1 MRTFFIFEARLPV
14 KPMNTIKG
22 LTAILFMTLNTA
34 AVWSVLWFW
43 VIQRIWTSGEKLVD
57 LRERMDKIIWWWTG
71 GNRWLL
77 KTLNLIEPDID
88 WKHIDDVSL
97 DKWYLVISNHQSWTD
112 IILLQSYL
120 YGKIPPLKF
129 FTKQQLIWVPGIGL
143 AMYVLGFPYVKR
155 VSKAQIKANPNLRN
169 ADRDNIAEACKGFK
183 NHPTSILNFL
193 EGTRRTSAKQLN
205 QSSDYKNLLKPKI
218 GGIEYVIKDMGDYL
232 HKLIDVTIV
241 YPDGTPTFWQFV
253 KGECRSIKFVVSHH
267 EIPKEVLVDNDI
279 ERRSSLSGW
288 IKTIWMQKDQQISE
302 MTKTTNVP

>member
-57 LRERMDKIIWWWTG
+57 LKERMDKIIWWWTG

-77 KTLNLIEPDID
+77 KRLDLIEPDID

-120 YGKIPPLKF
+120 YGRIPPLKF

-205 QSSDYKNLLKPKI
+205 QSSDYKNLLRPKI
-218 GGIEYVIKDMGDYL
+218 GGIEYVIKDMGDNL

-253 KGECRSIKFVVSHH
+253 KGECRSVKFVVSHH

-302 MTKTTNVP
+302 MTQTSNLP

>member
-1 MRTFFIFEARLPV
+1 
-14 KPMNTIKG
+14 MNTIKG

-57 LRERMDKIIWWWTG
+57 LKERMDKIIWWWTG

-77 KTLNLIEPDID
+77 KRLDLIEPDID

-205 QSSDYKNLLKPKI
+205 QSSDYKNLLRPKI
-218 GGIEYVIKDMGDYL
+218 GGIEYVIKDMGDNL

-253 KGECRSIKFVVSHH
+253 KGECRSVKFVVSHY

-279 ERRSSLSGW
+279 ERRSSLAGW

-302 MTKTTNVP
+302 MTQTTNVS

>member
-1 MRTFFIFEARLPV
+1 
-14 KPMNTIKG
+14 MNTIKG

-57 LRERMDKIIWWWTG
+57 LKERMDKIIWWWTG

-77 KTLNLIEPDID
+77 KRLDLIEPDID

-169 ADRDNIAEACKGFK
+169 ADRDNIAQACKGFK

-205 QSSDYKNLLKPKI
+205 QSSDYKNLLRPKI
-218 GGIEYVIKDMGDYL
+218 GGIEYVIKDMGDNL

-253 KGECRSIKFVVSHH
+253 KGECRSVKFVVSHH

-302 MTKTTNVP
+302 MTQTTNVP

>member
-1 MRTFFIFEARLPV
+1 
-14 KPMNTIKG
+14 MNTIKG

-57 LRERMDKIIWWWTG
+57 LKERMDKIIWWWTG

-77 KTLNLIEPDID
+77 KRLDLIEPDID

-253 KGECRSIKFVVSHH
+253 KGECRSVKFVVSHH

-302 MTKTTNVP
+302 MTQTTNVP

>member
-1 MRTFFIFEARLPV
+1 
-14 KPMNTIKG
+14 MNTIKG

-88 WKHIDDVSL
+88 WKHLDDVSL

-253 KGECRSIKFVVSHH
+253 KGECRSVKFVVSHH

-302 MTKTTNVP
+302 MTQTTNVP

>member
-1 MRTFFIFEARLPV
+1 
-14 KPMNTIKG
+14 MNTIKG

-57 LRERMDKIIWWWTG
+57 LKERMDKIIWWWTG

-77 KTLNLIEPDID
+77 KRLDLIEPDID

-253 KGECRSIKFVVSHH
+253 KGECRSVKFVVSHY
-267 EIPKEVLVDNDI
+267 EIPKQVLVDNDI

-302 MTKTTNVP
+302 MTQTTNVP

>member
-1 MRTFFIFEARLPV
+1 
-14 KPMNTIKG
+14 MNTIKG

-253 KGECRSIKFVVSHH
+253 KGECRSVKFVVSHYD
-267 EIPKEVLVDNDI
+267 IPKQVLVDNDI
-279 ERRSSLSGW
+279 ERRSSLSAW

-302 MTKTTNVP
+302 MTQTTNVP

>member
-1 MRTFFIFEARLPV
+1 
-14 KPMNTIKG
+14 MNTIKG

-183 NHPTSILNFL
+183 NHPTCILNFL

-253 KGECRSIKFVVSHH
+253 KGECRSVKFVVSHH
-267 EIPKEVLVDNDI
+267 EIPKQVLVDNDI

-302 MTKTTNVP
+302 MTQTTNVP

>member
-1 MRTFFIFEARLPV
+1 
-14 KPMNTIKG
+14 MNTIKG

-57 LRERMDKIIWWWTG
+57 LKERMDKIIWWWTG

-77 KTLNLIEPDID
+77 KRLDLIEPDID

-205 QSSDYKNLLKPKI
+205 QSSDYKNLLRPKI
-218 GGIEYVIKDMGDYL
+218 GGIEYVIKDMGDNL

-253 KGECRSIKFVVSHH
+253 KGECRSVKFVVSHH

-302 MTKTTNVP
+302 MTQTTNVP

>member
-1 MRTFFIFEARLPV
+1 
-14 KPMNTIKG
+14 
-22 LTAILFMTLNTA
+22 MTLNTA

-57 LRERMDKIIWWWTG
+57 LKERMDKIIWWWTG

-77 KTLNLIEPDID
+77 KRLDLIEPDID

-253 KGECRSIKFVVSHH
+253 KGECRSVKFVVSHH

-302 MTKTTNVP
+302 MTQTTNVP

>member
-1 MRTFFIFEARLPV
+1 
-14 KPMNTIKG
+14 MNTIKG

-43 VIQRIWTSGEKLVD
+43 VIQRIWTSGKKLVD
-57 LRERMDKIIWWWTG
+57 LKERMDKIIWWWTG

-77 KTLNLIEPDID
+77 KRLDLIEPDID

-253 KGECRSIKFVVSHH
+253 KGECRSVKFVVSHH
-267 EIPKEVLVDNDI
+267 EIPKQVLVDNDI

-288 IKTIWMQKDQQISE
+288 IKTIWVQKDQQISE
-302 MTKTTNVP
+302 MTQTTNVP

>member
-57 LRERMDKIIWWWTG
+57 LKERMDKIIWWWTG

-77 KTLNLIEPDID
+77 KRLDLIEPDID

-253 KGECRSIKFVVSHH
+253 KGECRSVKFVVSHH

-279 ERRSSLSGW
+279 ERRSSLSSW

-302 MTKTTNVP
+302 MTQTTNVP

>member
-14 KPMNTIKG
+14 KPVNTIKG

-253 KGECRSIKFVVSHH
+253 KGECRSVKFVVSHH

>member
-14 KPMNTIKG
+14 KPVNTIKG

-57 LRERMDKIIWWWTG
+57 LKERMDKIIWWWTG

-77 KTLNLIEPDID
+77 KRLDLIEPDID

-205 QSSDYKNLLKPKI
+205 QSSDYKNLLRPKI
-218 GGIEYVIKDMGDYL
+218 GGIEYVIKDMGDNL
-232 HKLIDVTIV
+232 HKLIDVTII

-253 KGECRSIKFVVSHH
+253 KGECRSVKFVVSHH

-302 MTKTTNVP
+302 MTQTTNVP

>member
-1 MRTFFIFEARLPV
+1 
-14 KPMNTIKG
+14 MNTIKG

-43 VIQRIWTSGEKLVD
+43 VIQRIWTSGENLVG

-77 KTLNLIEPDID
+77 KSLDLIEPDID

-253 KGECRSIKFVVSHH
+253 KGECRSVKFVVSHH

-302 MTKTTNVP
+302 MTQTTNVP

>member
-1 MRTFFIFEARLPV
+1 
-14 KPMNTIKG
+14 MNTIKG

-34 AVWSVLWFW
+34 AVWSGLWFW

-57 LRERMDKIIWWWTG
+57 LKERMDKIIWWWTG

-77 KTLNLIEPDID
+77 KRLDLIEPDID

-232 HKLIDVTIV
+232 HKLIHVTIV

-253 KGECRSIKFVVSHH
+253 KGECRSVKFVVSHH

-302 MTKTTNVP
+302 MTQTTNVP

>member
-1 MRTFFIFEARLPV
+1 
-14 KPMNTIKG
+14 MNTIKG

-205 QSSDYKNLLKPKI
+205 QSSDYKNLLRPKI

-253 KGECRSIKFVVSHH
+253 KGECRSVKFVVSHH

-302 MTKTTNVP
+302 MTQTTNVP

>member
-57 LRERMDKIIWWWTG
+57 LKERMDKIIWWWTG

-77 KTLNLIEPDID
+77 KRLDLIDPDID

-120 YGKIPPLKF
+120 YGRIPPLKF

-241 YPDGTPTFWQFV
+241 YPEGTPTFWQFV
-253 KGECRSIKFVVSHH
+253 KGECRSVKFVVSHH

-288 IKTIWMQKDQQISE
+288 IKTIWMQKDQQITE
-302 MTKTTNVP
+302 MTQTTNVP

>member
-43 VIQRIWTSGEKLVD
+43 VIQQIWTSGKKLAD

-88 WKHIDDVSL
+88 WKHLDDVSL

-253 KGECRSIKFVVSHH
+253 KGECRSVKFVVSHYD
-267 EIPKEVLVDNDI
+267 IPKQVLVDNDI

-302 MTKTTNVP
+302 MTQTTNVS

>member
-1 MRTFFIFEARLPV
+1 
-14 KPMNTIKG
+14 MNTIKG

-57 LRERMDKIIWWWTG
+57 LKERMDKIIWWWTG

-77 KTLNLIEPDID
+77 KRLDLIEPDID

-205 QSSDYKNLLKPKI
+205 QSSDYKNLLRPKI
-218 GGIEYVIKDMGDYL
+218 GGIEYVIKDMGDNL

-253 KGECRSIKFVVSHH
+253 KGECRSVKFVVSHH

-279 ERRSSLSGW
+279 ERRSSLSSW
-288 IKTIWMQKDQQISE
+288 IKAIWMQKDRKISE
-302 MTKTTNVP
+302 MTQTTNVP

>member
-1 MRTFFIFEARLPV
+1 
-14 KPMNTIKG
+14 MNTIKG

-57 LRERMDKIIWWWTG
+57 LKERMDKIIWWWTG

-77 KTLNLIEPDID
+77 KRLDLIEPDID

-241 YPDGTPTFWQFV
+241 YPEGTPTFWQFV
-253 KGECRSIKFVVSHH
+253 KGECRSVKFVVSHY

-302 MTKTTNVP
+302 MTQTTNVP

>member
-1 MRTFFIFEARLPV
+1 
-14 KPMNTIKG
+14 MNTIKG

-57 LRERMDKIIWWWTG
+57 LKERMDKIIWWWTG

-77 KTLNLIEPDID
+77 KRLDLIEPDID

-232 HKLIDVTIV
+232 HQLIDVTIV
-241 YPDGTPTFWQFV
+241 YPEGTPTFWQFV
-253 KGECRSIKFVVSHH
+253 KGECRSVKFVVSHY
-267 EIPKEVLVDNDI
+267 EIPKEGLVDNDI

-288 IKTIWMQKDQQISE
+288 IKTIWMQKDQQITE
-302 MTKTTNVP
+302 MTQTTNVP

>member
-1 MRTFFIFEARLPV
+1 
-14 KPMNTIKG
+14 MNTIKG

-88 WKHIDDVSL
+88 WKHLDDVSL

-253 KGECRSIKFVVSHH
+253 KGECRSVKFVVSHYD
-267 EIPKEVLVDNDI
+267 IPKQVLVDNDI

-302 MTKTTNVP
+302 MTQTTNVP

>member
-253 KGECRSIKFVVSHH
+253 KGECRSVKFVVSHYD
-267 EIPKEVLVDNDI
+267 IPKQVLVDNDI

-302 MTKTTNVP
+302 MTQTTNVP

>member
-14 KPMNTIKG
+14 KPVNTIKG

-57 LRERMDKIIWWWTG
+57 LKERMDKIIWWWTG

-77 KTLNLIEPDID
+77 KRLDLIEPDID

-253 KGECRSIKFVVSHH
+253 KGECRSVKFVVSHYD
-267 EIPKEVLVDNDI
+267 IPKEVLVDNDI

-302 MTKTTNVP
+302 MTQTTNVP

>member
-1 MRTFFIFEARLPV
+1 
-14 KPMNTIKG
+14 MNTIKG

-253 KGECRSIKFVVSHH
+253 KGECRSVKFVVSHY
-267 EIPKEVLVDNDI
+267 EIPKQVLVDNDI

-302 MTKTTNVP
+302 MTQTTNVP

>member
-1 MRTFFIFEARLPV
+1 
-14 KPMNTIKG
+14 MNTIKG

-57 LRERMDKIIWWWTG
+57 LKERMDKIIWWWTG

-77 KTLNLIEPDID
+77 KRLDLIEPDID

-205 QSSDYKNLLKPKI
+205 QSSDYKNLLRPKI
-218 GGIEYVIKDMGDYL
+218 GGIEYVIKDMGDNL

-253 KGECRSIKFVVSHH
+253 KGECRSVKFVVSHH

-302 MTKTTNVP
+302 MTQTTHVP

>member
-14 KPMNTIKG
+14 KPVNTIKG

-253 KGECRSIKFVVSHH
+253 KGECRSVKFVVSHYD
-267 EIPKEVLVDNDI
+267 IPKQVLVDNDI

-302 MTKTTNVP
+302 MTQTTNVP

>member
-1 MRTFFIFEARLPV
+1 
-14 KPMNTIKG
+14 MNTIKG

-57 LRERMDKIIWWWTG
+57 LKERMDKIIWWWTG

-77 KTLNLIEPDID
+77 KSLDLIEPDID

-253 KGECRSIKFVVSHH
+253 KGECRSVKFVVSHH

-288 IKTIWMQKDQQISE
+288 IKTIWIQKDQQISE
-302 MTKTTNVP
+302 MTQNTNVP

>member
-14 KPMNTIKG
+14 KPVNTIKG

-57 LRERMDKIIWWWTG
+57 LKERMDKIIWWWTG

-77 KTLNLIEPDID
+77 KRLDLIEPDID

-253 KGECRSIKFVVSHH
+253 KGECRSVKFVVSHY

-279 ERRSSLSGW
+279 ERRSSLAGW

-302 MTKTTNVP
+302 MTQTTNVP

>member
-1 MRTFFIFEARLPV
+1 
-14 KPMNTIKG
+14 MNTIKG
-22 LTAILFMTLNTA
+22 LTAILFMTLNTV
-34 AVWSVLWFW
+34 AVWSILWFW
-43 VIQRIWTSGEKLVD
+43 VIQGIWTSGEKLAD

-77 KTLNLIEPDID
+77 KRLDLIEPDID

-253 KGECRSIKFVVSHH
+253 KGECRSVKFVVSHH

-302 MTKTTNVP
+302 MTQTTNVP

>member
-14 KPMNTIKG
+14 KPVNTIKG

-253 KGECRSIKFVVSHH
+253 KGECRSVKFVVSHY
-267 EIPKEVLVDNDI
+267 EIPKQVLVDNDI

-302 MTKTTNVP
+302 MTQTTNVP